1 MDHADIDELS
11 ALALDAADGRDSLR
25 EHVATCPECA
35 DLLDSLV
42 AVRRLAGAEP
52 LVAAPADLRRRVLQE
67 ALSEPSPANAVAARP
82 APPPVTEILR
92 TGRRIPV
99 WAAGLAAAV
108 TLVAGI
114 GLGRLTDAGSEPSVE
129 PDPGTVVAAADLTAL
144 DSDAPRGVASA
155 VRTDDTVTLRV
166 RASELGGASG
176 VHEVWLINV
185 DGKRMVAIGL
195 LAASDAGEFQVPL
208 GLIEEGYRIVDIS
221 VEPDD
226 GDPRHSGVSLAR
238 GELA

>member
-11 ALALDAADGRDSLR
+11 ALALDATAARDSLR

-35 DLLDSLV
+35 DLLASLI

-52 LVAAPADLRRRVLQE
+52 LVAAPADLRRRVLEE
-67 ALSEPSPANAVAARP
+67 ALSEPSPADVVVGRP
-82 APPPVTEILR
+82 APVPVPAR
-92 TGRRIPV
+92 NRRGIPV

-114 GLGRLTDAGSEPSVE
+114 GLGRLTDPGSEPSVE

-195 LAASDAGEFQVPL
+195 LAAGDDGEFQVPL

-221 VEPDD
+221 IEPDD